1 MHADEG
7 DTMDKEIIKVAAIQ
21 MNCVPGNKE
30 ENLNKAYS
38 MIVEAAKKQAEV
50 VVLPELFST
59 GYRVEENDVE
69 LAERFTSDSDTIE
82 WMTNIAKE
90 LEIILAACITEE
102 SLVDGVIYDT
112 AVLVDKNGLQ
122 SNYRKIY
129 LWDQENVRFAKGQN
143 YQSCSIGKLNIGL
156 QICYEVG
163 FPEGARILTLQ
174 GANLLI
180 YPSAFGNARL
190 YAWDIAT
197 RARALEN
204 GCFVSAANR
213 IGTEKE
219 ETTFGGHSRIIDPT
233 GRVLV
238 EALDN
243 EEIIIAEIDLSLVT
257 EQRRTIPYLR
267 DLNIPLV
274 INELNKINN

>member
-1 MHADEG
+1 M
-7 DTMDKEIIKVAAIQ
+7 KKNFFKVAAIQ
-21 MNCVPGNKE
+21 MNCVLGNKE

-38 MIVEAAKKQAEV
+38 LITEAAKKQAKLI
-50 VVLPELFST
+50 VLPELFST
-59 GYRVEENDVE
+59 GYRVEENDLE
-69 LAERFTSDSDTIE
+69 LSEKLPGDTIN
-82 WMTNIAKE
+82 WMKSVARE
-90 LEIILAACITEE
+90 LDIILVACITEE
-102 SLVDGVIYDT
+102 SIVDRVLYDT
-112 AVLVDKNGLQ
+112 AVIVDKSGLQ
-122 SNYRKIY
+122 SSYRKIY
-129 LWDQENVRFAKGQN
+129 LWDQENVRFAKGKN
-143 YQSCSIGKLNIGL
+143 YQTCSIEDLNIGL

-204 GCFVSAANR
+204 GCFIIAANR
-213 IGTEKE
+213 IGTEKD

-233 GRVLV
+233 GKVLA

-243 EEIIIAEIDLSLVT
+243 EQIIVAELDLSLVE

-274 INELNKINN
+274 IDEFSKFK